1 MRNAITAAHVL
12 VFLVAVCTGGST
24 PSDALRYLAIG
35 DSYTIG
41 EGVSREETFPEQLAV
56 LLRARGESVG
66 DPVVIAGTGWTT
78 PVIRQKVLDASPRG
92 PFDLVTVLAGVND
105 QFRGG
110 SPQTYRNEFE
120 ALVGEAIE
128 LAGGRHAAVV
138 IVSIPDWSVSPAGQR
153 MNRPN
158 VAAEIDRFN
167 EVNRAVAEDFGTRY
181 VDVTAFSREATDPSM
196 FASDGLH
203 PSAMQYGEWARAI
216 LPVARQALSEAQS
229 SSSR

>member
-1 MRNAITAAHVL
+1 MRKAITAAHAL
-12 VFLVAVCTGGST
+12 VFLAAVCTGGST

-41 EGVSREETFPEQLAV
+41 EGVAGDETFPEQLAV
-56 LLRARGESVG
+56 LLRARGESLG

-105 QFRGG
+105 QYRGG
-110 SPQTYRNEFE
+110 SPRAYRDEFE

-128 LAGGRHAAVV
+128 LAGERPAAVV

-158 VAAEIDRFN
+158 AAAEIDRFN
-167 EVNRAVAEDFGTRY
+167 EVNRAVAEDLGTRY

-196 FASDGLH
+196 MASDGLH
-203 PSAMQYGEWARAI
+203 PSAMQYAEWARAI

-229 SSSR
+229 PSSR